1 MFKYYLNYKQAKI
14 ISIAVLQQF
23 KLVYW
28 SLTISLQCE
37 QLNNTH
43 SFPSSRCICCA
54 LSWSF
59 VFLIE
64 FLITHQKKK
73 KRNWG
78 APGRKCQ
85 KQIIFSKNVWIF
97 FATTNFHMISNLI
110 YIKDNKGCQR
120 KAWLADSTLHPSDYN
135 ICMSKK
141 MLQTQHI
148 SHTKKKGKGKI
159 NYMCAKSFLCIQGS
173 TKVWLGQTADH
184 I

>member
-1 MFKYYLNYKQAKI
+1 MLCTQLEFCFLNR
-14 ISIAVLQQF
+14 ISH
-23 KLVYW
+23 YP
-28 SLTISLQCE
+28 T
-37 QLNNTH
+37 
-43 SFPSSRCICCA
+43 
-54 LSWSF
+54 
-59 VFLIE
+59 
-64 FLITHQKKK
+64 KKK

-97 FATTNFHMISNLI
+97 FARTNFHMISNLI

-120 KAWLADSTLHPSDYN
+120 KAWLADSALHPSEYN